1 MTWARKP
8 PLHHTHIV
16 IDLIDD
22 GLGVRNPGAIIFD
35 EVLRRRNAALVH
47 LDQALITIPQLLP
60 PPDLLKPHSKP
71 QPAQCPQ
78 QKAAEYAPARWR
90 RFVATFP
97 LTAEIGVVSLALK
110 ELTRCDKIR
119 DRR

>member
-1 MTWARKP
+1 TARP
-8 PLHHTHIV
+8 P
-16 IDLIDD
+16 
-22 GLGVRNPGAIIFD
+22 
-35 EVLRRRNAALVH
+35 E
-47 LDQALITIPQLLP
+47 
-60 PPDLLKPHSKP
+60 PHSKP

-119 DRR
+119 DRRQAWCRLQAAGAATTPGRAWGLPCCLLFLPREARRGPRVSTVEGASA